1 MAVITATLKNATQN
15 ELVYTFTGAGADT
28 GTITYATLVAD
39 APATTVAGA
48 SNLKTIL
55 TALAGEC
62 GAASNAGA
70 ISALITG
77 ETFTGTLSNKPITT
91 NIEVKL
97 VAGTAAAIPF
107 VTAVDDGAT
116 NNPAINFGTAGI
128 GQCWLYITHVHS
140 VVQ

>member
-15 ELVYTFTGAGADT
+15 ELVYTFTGTGADT
-28 GTITYATLVAD
+28 GTITYATLLAD
-39 APATTVAGA
+39 APAVTALGA

-55 TALAGEC
+55 TAVGGEC
-62 GAASNAGA
+62 NSNDKA

-77 ETFTGTLSNKPITT
+77 EAFTGTSGTVRTT

-107 VTAVDDGAT
+107 VTAVDDGGT
-116 NNPAINFGTAGI
+116 NNPQVNFGTAAV
-128 GQCWLYITHVHS
+128 GQCWLFVKHVHS
-140 VVQ
+140 TVQ

>member
-1 MAVITATLKNATQN
+1 MATITATLKNATQN
-15 ELVYTFTGAGADT
+15 ELVYTFTGTGSDT
-28 GTITYATLVAD
+28 GSIAYATLVAD
-39 APATTVAGA
+39 APAVTALGA

-55 TALAGEC
+55 TSLAGEC

-77 ETFTGTLSNKPITT
+77 ETFTGTLSAKPITT

-97 VAGTAAAIPF
+97 VAATAAAIPF
-107 VTAVDDGAT
+107 VTAVDDGGT

-140 VVQ
+140 TVQ

>member
-15 ELVYTFTGAGADT
+15 ELVYTFTGTGADT
-28 GTITYATLVAD
+28 GTIPYATLVAD
-39 APATTVAGA
+39 ALAPTAAGA
-48 SNLKTIL
+48 RNLESIL
-55 TALAGEC
+55 VAVGGEC
-62 GAASNAGA
+62 NSTPKA

-77 ETFTGTLSNKPITT
+77 EAFTGTSGKVSTT

-107 VTAVDDGAT
+107 VTAAAPT
-116 NNPAINFGTAGI
+116 ASNPEINFGTAGV
-128 GQCWLYITHVHS
+128 GQCFLYIKHVHS

>member
-15 ELVYTFTGAGADT
+15 ELVYTFTGTGADT
-28 GTITYATLVAD
+28 GTIPYATLVAD
-39 APATTVAGA
+39 APAPTAAGA
-48 SNLKTIL
+48 SNLETIL

-62 GAASNAGA
+62 NSTPNA

-77 ETFTGTLSNKPITT
+77 EAFTGTSGKVSTT

-107 VTAVDDGAT
+107 VTATAPT
-116 NNPAINFGTAGI
+116 ANNPDINFGTAGV
-128 GQCWLYITHVHS
+128 GQCWLYIKHVHS

>member
-1 MAVITATLKNATQN
+1 MAIITATLKNATQN
-15 ELVYTFTGAGADT
+15 ELVYTFTGTGADT
-28 GTITYATLVAD
+28 GTIAYATLVAD

-55 TALAGEC
+55 TALTGEC
-62 GAASNAGA
+62 NSAPKA

-77 ETFTGTLSNKPITT
+77 EAFTGTSGKVSTT

-107 VTAVDDGAT
+107 VTAVDDGGT
-116 NNPAINFGTAGI
+116 NNPAINFGTAGV
-128 GQCWLYITHVHS
+128 GQCWLFVKHVHS

>member
-39 APATTVAGA
+39 APAVTVAGA

-55 TALAGEC
+55 TAVGGEC
-62 GAASNAGA
+62 NSNDKA

-77 ETFTGTLSNKPITT
+77 EAFTGTSGKSLTT

-97 VAGTAAAIPF
+97 VAATGTAIPF
-107 VTAVDDGAT
+107 VTAVDDGGT
-116 NNPAINFGTAGI
+116 NNPQVNFGTAGA
-128 GQCWLYITHVHS
+128 GQCWLFVTHVHS